1 MESPRSGRQS
11 VAHSVS
17 RGSKVSPLP
26 QGERCRRRAEGF
38 VPVLKAM
45 LNGRQALAGT
55 LILVSGFAAG
65 YFAGQRSDVLRTSV
79 KSPSKD
85 ASAGETLGPWKA
97 SFRIPG
103 SVQVPQDQP
112 LIKCE
117 FSKHAESLLGFVNV
131 TLTNLVDKSYVISY
145 QVYGYDSKGRRIS
158 EGEDGFAIGPRER
171 VVRNLLLHSQAPVT
185 SLDSQTMLGST
196 FWLEVTLQQK

>member
-1 MESPRSGRQS
+1 M
-11 VAHSVS
+11 
-17 RGSKVSPLP
+17 
-26 QGERCRRRAEGF
+26 
-38 VPVLKAM
+38 AM
-45 LNGRQALAGT
+45 LNGRQALTGT

-65 YFAGQRSDVLRTSV
+65 YFLGQSGHVLRGSA

-85 ASAGETLGPWKA
+85 APVEETLGPWKA

-103 SVQVPQDQP
+103 SVQVPQVQP
-112 LIKCE
+112 VVKCE

-158 EGEDGFAIGPRER
+158 EGDDEFAIGPRESVIKKLFLDR
-171 VVRNLLLHSQAPVT
+171 QLPVESQG
-185 SLDSQTMLGST
+185 SRLGST